1 MKKIKV
7 LKLSIFKII
16 LKYRCNILFIKYK
29 KTTNYKVDRYD
40 IRGKRYLE
48 SLNKY
53 YLADTG
59 IRYAILGKRNMDWGR
74 VYENVVC
81 T

>member
-29 KTTNYKVDRYD
+29 KTT
-40 IRGKRYLE
+40 
-48 SLNKY
+48 
-53 YLADTG
+53 
-59 IRYAILGKRNMDWGR
+59 IL
-74 VYENVVC
+74 
-81 T
+81 